1 MSVSLAF
8 SMSLMSSRKVSIS
21 SSRLRQSWLPKG
33 RYPKCITQ
41 SSPLLHHWS
50 PELEHSVE
58 QNPATTA
65 NKHVSSLSSRYLYP
79 PKYPRKWDRTCTTN
93 IKLGIY
99 PRLGPLVSP
108 CFPCVSEVSMLP
120 TRPVNPSIPQ
130 RKLFWWPWSISCT
143 ERRRRAHGRAPTT
156 CQSSPTL
163 PPDQDP
169 HPKQYKGS
177 GPCHP
182 CELEGSTPTA
192 TEGPF
197 GSLGQQISLVP
208 SLPPWCL
215 LL

>member
-156 CQSSPTL
+156 CQSSPLSHPIRIRTRNNTRVRGPATL
-163 PPDQDP
+163 
-169 HPKQYKGS
+169 
-177 GPCHP
+177 
-182 CELEGSTPTA
+182 
-192 TEGPF
+192 
-197 GSLGQQISLVP
+197 VN
-208 SLPPWCL
+208 
-215 LL
+215 